1 MQKTSSHKTKHF
13 FALVIKL
20 FIVIGFGYFIY
31 LKLAENEQLTFSV
44 FYTNL
49 IKNNVFSL
57 KNVLLLLLFTFFNWF
72 FEIYKW
78 HLLVSQIQKI
88 SFYEAA
94 IQSLASLTTSL
105 ITPNR
110 IGEYG
115 AKALYF
121 KKSFGKKIVTL
132 NLIGNLSQLFTTI
145 FFGIIGCL
153 YLFFNFNIEFDF
165 TNIIFFVL
173 FFILL
178 FIIVWFT
185 DKKGLTVKGYSIQSF
200 KNFIIGFQKK
210 TLQKV
215 VLFSV
220 LRFLIF
226 SHQFYF
232 LLLTFTVNINYVDAL
247 MSIFSIYLIASIIPM
262 LSLFDVLVKGSVAL
276 FIFSLYEINEA
287 SILAIVLLMWI
298 LNFVLPSI
306 VGSYFVLTF
315 NSNKLFQQKE

>member
-94 IQSLASLTTSL
+94 IQSLASLTASL

-178 FIIVWFT
+178 FIIIWFI

-210 TLQKV
+210 NTSKSCV
-215 VLFSV
+215 
-220 LRFLIF
+220 IF
-226 SHQFYF
+226 CTSISYF
-232 LLLTFTVNINYVDAL
+232 F
-247 MSIFSIYLIASIIPM
+247 
-262 LSLFDVLVKGSVAL
+262 
-276 FIFSLYEINEA
+276 A
-287 SILAIVLLMWI
+287 SILFFIVD
-298 LNFVLPSI
+298 F
-306 VGSYFVLTF
+306 YC
-315 NSNKLFQQKE
+315 